1 MNSIADRALAH
12 VEHLA
17 VQIGSRPIGSPA
29 NLAAAQYI
37 AGVFSDRGGVS
48 SAGDL
53 LLAPIV
59 ETVKERVHVIP
70 LDKVEFVFAELG
82 IDGGL
87 AGAALWAKRRQE
99 QF

>member
-17 VQIGSRPIGSPA
+17 VQIGSQPIGSPA

-37 AGVFSDRGGVS
+37 AGIQRPRR
-48 SAGDL
+48 SASDL